1 MRQIG
6 VGIVGAGSIAEIGHC
21 PSIAALPNAKLAA
34 LCDNNKEILD
44 KMTQKWNPEK
54 SYSDYQAM
62 LEDKNVEIVIVGTPN
77 RFHAQQAIDAMRAK
91 KHVIVEKPFAC
102 THEEAWKMV
111 EVCKKEGVFLMAGTN
126 QRFWEQNIIAR
137 QLIDDGFIGK
147 PMMGRSSLHEGWGL
161 YHEQLSY
168 TRFREIPEEAGAGAL
183 FDLGAHRADLLV
195 FLMNSMPKRVVGIVK
210 RLVTPEEYTK
220 LDDSF
225 WIMIEFE
232 NGATGVISGDRY
244 SPAVSNISEVY
255 GSEGTIFTGS
265 EATNPF
271 QSAPLA
277 VFTNKNFRQ
286 SELPEIV
293 REYRYPQLFWSEDIM
308 QPNGYVPKR
317 WVPIYPKRGWAY
329 KSMLEHFL
337 NCVEKDIEPSLS
349 PEVSAIVTD
358 VLVGAYQSMQTGG
371 WVDLPLKENYIV
383 PLYNPPGV
391 R

>member
-44 KMTQKWNPEK
+44 NMTKKWNPEK

>member
-21 PSIAALPNAKLAA
+21 PSIAALPNAKLSA

-44 KMTQKWNPEK
+44 KMTKKWNPEK

-126 QRFWEQNIIAR
+126 QRFWEQNVIAR

-161 YHEQLSY
+161 YHEQLAFS
-168 TRFREIPEEAGAGAL
+168 RFREIPEEAGAGAL

-210 RLVTPEEYTK
+210 RLVTPEEYTV

-244 SPAVSNISEVY
+244 SPAVSNISEIY

-277 VFTNKNFRQ
+277 VFTNKEYTQ

-308 QPNGYVPKR
+308 QPNGKVPKR

-337 NCVEKDIEPSLS
+337 NCVEKDVEPSLS

-358 VLVGAYQSMQTGG
+358 VLVGAYQSMKTGG

-383 PLYNPPGV
+383 PFYSAPTV
-391 R
+391 K